1 MKELIR
7 HILRE
12 HVNEQRMR
20 WTKELAH
27 QEALKYNTKVDFKK
41 NSPRA
46 YSAAHTHKWID
57 DITTHMTPLGHLYKR
72 MVYAYEFSDNS
83 VYIGLTLNKG
93 KRDQAHL
100 DVNKISSPVAKH
112 MIDTNLIPE
121 YKVISDYVDAQDAQ
135 DLENCTIEKYKQEGW
150 VILNS
155 YKGGSLGACHR
166 FWTKDMAQEEALKYN
181 TKIEFKNGSKNAYQ
195 AAQKYGWLNDITK
208 HMTPVDRT
216 VWTYDK
222 TKEFAKQFN
231 SRAEM
236 KYASIS
242 AYDRARTQGWLDE
255 FFPNKFKNQFDKN
268 KENV

>member
-1 MKELIR
+1 MRDIIKN
-7 HILRE
+7 ILQE
-12 HVNEQRMR
+12 HLNEQRTR
-20 WTKELAH
+20 WTKDLAH

-46 YSAAHTHKWID
+46 YSAAHMHGWID
-57 DITTHMTPLGHLYKR
+57 DITKHMIPLGHLYKR
-72 MVYAYEFSDNS
+72 MVYAYEFPDNN

-93 KRDQAHL
+93 KRDQAHK
-100 DVNKISSPVAKH
+100 DTNKIISPVAQH
-112 MIDTNLIPE
+112 IVDTNLTPE
-121 YKVISDYVDAQDAQ
+121 YKIISDYVGAQEAQ
-135 DLENCTIEKYKQEGW
+135 DLENCTIEKYKQDGW

-155 YKGGSLGACHR
+155 YIGGSLGACRR
-166 FWTKDMAQEEALKYN
+166 FWTKEMAHNEALKYN
-181 TKIEFKNGSKNAYQ
+181 TKIDFKKGNKNAYQ
-195 AAQKYGWLNDITK
+195 ASQKYGWLNDITT
-208 HMTPVDRT
+208 HMKPVDRI

-255 FFPNKFKNQFDKN
+255 FFPKVYKNQFDKDR
-268 KENV
+268 ENV

>member
-1 MKELIR
+1 MREIIKRILIK
-7 HILRE
+7 HL
-12 HVNEQRMR
+12 NEERMR

-46 YSAAHTHKWID
+46 YSAAHSHKWIN
-57 DITTHMTPLGHLYKR
+57 DITTHMIPLGHLYKR
-72 MVYAYEFSDNS
+72 MVYAYEFPDNS

-93 KRDQAHL
+93 KRDQAHK
-100 DVNKISSPVAKH
+100 DINKISSPVAQH
-112 MIDTNLIPE
+112 IINTNSTPE
-121 YKVISDYVDAQDAQ
+121 YKIISDYVDAQDAQ
-135 DLENCTIEKYKQEGW
+135 DLENCTIEKYNQEGW
-150 VILNS
+150 TILNS

-166 FWTKDMAQEEALKYN
+166 FWTKDMAHEEALKYN
-181 TKIEFKNGSKNAYQ
+181 TKIEFKTGSKNAYQ
-195 AAQKYGWLNDITK
+195 AAQKYGWLNDITR

-222 TKEFAKQFN
+222 TKEFAKQFD
-231 SRAEM
+231 SRAKM

-255 FFPNKFKNQFDKN
+255 FFPKKFNNQ
-268 KENV
+268 